1 MRKIRLFAVAAAV
14 LVATG
19 FGVWAASTTNGGV
32 APTITHSIEPL
43 QLMMN
48 AGVLPAAE
56 FADHTFVFH

>member
-1 MRKIRLFAVAAAV
+1 MGKISWFAVAATV

-19 FGVWAASTTNGGV
+19 FGVWATSTTQGRV
-32 APTITHSIEPL
+32 PPSMSHRIEPL

-48 AGVLPAAE
+48 ARELPAVE